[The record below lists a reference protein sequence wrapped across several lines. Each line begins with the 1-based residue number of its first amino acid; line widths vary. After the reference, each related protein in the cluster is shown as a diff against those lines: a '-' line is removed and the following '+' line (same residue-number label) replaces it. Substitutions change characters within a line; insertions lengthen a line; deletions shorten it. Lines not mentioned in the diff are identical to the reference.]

1 MGGAETAI
9 DSRFAVL
16 GAWGLLFLF
25 FFLTEP
31 TMWPILWLGKWG
43 VESDAGFV
51 SQLLGTVNSVTLR
64 KLFHLS
70 GPQSLYL

>member
-16 GAWGLLFLF
+16 GAWGLFL

-31 TMWPILWLGKWG
+31 TMWLILWLGKWG

-70 GPQSLYL
+70 GPQSL